1 MRKDIFVFKHFKEYA
16 SFCLLTNFE
25 ELSAAYVNSVRELN
39 IPYMELLSNLSEK
52 QVNIYFKER
61 LRLFLQS
68 AIEDNGLTE
77 AYSIVSNWREGKLAS
92 NVNKYHIKPSDI
104 LLAFSARK
112 NALLIQLP
120 KFTTDISVAL
130 SIVDELNKFNLHLED
145 IIFQA
150 YVEVQQESVNARN
163 IELQRTNIKL
173 QQELF
178 KKIDVE
184 KGLRLEKEFSETLID
199 NSIDGIFAFD
209 QNLKITAW
217 NKTLEIQNGLTKK
230 EVVGKKLFEIFP
242 NYKGTE
248 EGSAIE
254 DVLSGRR
261 MNFGNV
267 PYKWKRG
274 FYEMNIIPLINEKNQ
289 ITGGLIIIHDITER
303 KLYEDKLMN
312 REAQLKE
319 AQEIAHL
326 GSWEWK
332 VKSQMISWSDELFH
346 IFGYKAQEVK
356 VSQELLF
363 KHVVPDELIKFTE
376 IINQAFKLQEPF
388 ECEIRIKR
396 KDGHIR
402 ALFIKGRVQAFN
414 KTVFQLMGIAFDI
427 TERKE
432 AEEELSRKNQAL
444 QEKNQKLVQAEE
456 ELININNELEKRV
469 WERTEQLSKI
479 NKDLKREISEKQKAE
494 KALQQRNDEL
504 IKINS
509 DLDNFIYTASHD
521 LKAPISNIEG
531 LVGTLKEELNGSSSA
546 GEVKDIIDMVN
557 QSIVRFKETIQ
568 DLTEITKTQKNLQE
582 DISYIDLNSLLEEIK
597 FSIKDI
603 VKSSRAVINA
613 DFCQYPDIKFSKA
626 NLKSILYNLVSN
638 AIKYRDHDRIPEIH
652 ISCHKAEGYVM
663 IQVQDNGLGIPDNQK
678 DKIFTMFKRLHDHVE
693 GSGVGLYIVKRII
706 DNNGGKIEVDSTVGV
721 GTTFRVYIKVDN

>member
-16 SFCLLTNFE
+16 SFCLLRNFE
-25 ELSAAYVNSVRELN
+25 ELSSAYINAARELN
-39 IPYMELLSNLSEK
+39 IPYMELLSHLSEN

-77 AYSIVSNWREGKLAS
+77 VYSIVHNWREGKLAS
-92 NVNKYHIKPSDI
+92 NVNKYNIKPSDI
-104 LLAFSARK
+104 LLAFAARK
-112 NALLIQLP
+112 NALLMHLP
-120 KFTTDISVAL
+120 KFTDDINTAL
-130 SIVDELNKFNLHLED
+130 SIVEELNKFNLNLED

-150 YVEVQQESVNARN
+150 YIEVQQESVHKKNK
-163 IELQRTNIKL
+163 ELQKTNVKL
-173 QQELF
+173 QKELF
-178 KKIDVE
+178 EKIDVE

-209 QNLKITAW
+209 KEMKITAW
-217 NKTLEIQNGLTKK
+217 NKTLEIQNGFMKK
-230 EVVGKKLFEIFP
+230 EIVGKNLFEIFP

-248 EGSAIE
+248 EGTAIE
-254 DVLSGRR
+254 DVLTGRR

-274 FYEMNIIPLINEKNQ
+274 FYEMNIIPLLNGKNQ

-312 REAQLKE
+312 REIQLKE

-332 VKSQMISWSDELFH
+332 VKSHMINWSDELYN
-346 IFGYKAQEVK
+346 IFGYKREEVK

-363 KHVVPDELIKFTE
+363 KHIFPQELIKLTN
-376 IINQAFKLQEPF
+376 IIQLAFQNHEPF
-388 ECEIRIKR
+388 ESEIKIKR
-396 KDGHIR
+396 KDEEQRI
-402 ALFIKGRVQAFN
+402 LLVKGRVQVFN
-414 KTVFQLMGIAFDI
+414 KTVFQMMGIALDI
-427 TERKE
+427 TERKV

-444 QEKNQKLVQAEE
+444 HEKNQKLQEAEQ

-494 KALQQRNDEL
+494 LALQQRNDEL
-504 IKINS
+504 IKTNS

-531 LVGTLKEELNGSSSA
+531 LVGTLKVELNDSSSD
-546 GEVKDIIDMVN
+546 EVKNIIDMVN
-557 QSIVRFKETIQ
+557 QSIVRFKDTIQ

-582 DISYIDLNSLLEEIK
+582 DVTNIDLNSLLEEIK

-603 VKSSRAVINA
+603 VKSSRAIINA

-626 NLKSILYNLVSN
+626 NLKSIVYNLVSN

-652 ISCHKAEGYVM
+652 ISCHRDGSYVM
-663 IQVQDNGLGIPDNQK
+663 IKVQDNGLGIPENQK
-678 DKIFTMFKRLHDHVE
+678 GKIFTMFKRLHDHVE
-693 GSGVGLYIVKRII
+693 GSGIGLYIVKRII
-706 DNNGGKIEVDSTVGV
+706 DNNGGRVEVDSIVGV
-721 GTTFRVYIKVDN
+721 GTTFRVYIKVE